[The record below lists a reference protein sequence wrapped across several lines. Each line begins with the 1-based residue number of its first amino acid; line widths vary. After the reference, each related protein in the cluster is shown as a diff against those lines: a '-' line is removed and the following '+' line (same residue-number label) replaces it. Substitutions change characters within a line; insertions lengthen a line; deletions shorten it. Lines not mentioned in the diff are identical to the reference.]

1 MELTAKLLDRV
12 PASVLTRAVP
22 VLDEDG
28 KIVSTDT
35 PEATYC
41 WEFIDAAGTRMYVN
55 ADDMLDPSTLD
66 PGEGQV
72 VGTLAK
78 VDPRDGA
85 YKYGG
90 PISPYPVRETW
101 MVSMLPSLHNAR
113 KGA

>member
-1 MELTAKLLDRV
+1 MILSTKLLNRV
-12 PASVLTRAVP
+12 PASVLTRSVP
-22 VLDEDG
+22 VLDEEG

-55 ADDMLDPSTLD
+55 ADDMLDPSMLS
-66 PGEGQV
+66 PGEGQI

-85 YKYGG
+85 YKYAG
-90 PISPYPVRETW
+90 PESPYPIRETW
-101 MVSMLPSLHNAR
+101 MVTALPLLRNAR
-113 KGA
+113 KV